1 MRTLAKAAARSL
13 FVLALACSA
22 AATATAT
29 DTAARERD
37 DRVISAR
44 AGGVNFV
51 AGDVTFRRVGESD
64 WRRLTTDD
72 DLKSGDAVRTGRY
85 GRAEILL
92 NPGSYLRL
100 DYDSEFELTDASLAG
115 LRLRLARG
123 RAIVE
128 AMGYG
133 SEGLS
138 FIVSTPNAQ
147 ATIVRTGVYR
157 FNVAGPDSTEIV
169 VQKGRA
175 LLGADRSTQ
184 LKEGRAALFTRAGGF
199 EIVKWDKKKSRDG
212 FDEWS
217 RERAEELA
225 RINDKLQL
233 RRTNSLLASTN
244 FDHLFGTSNYN
255 FLGFWLFNEAY
266 GCYTFIPLMYG
277 WGSPYGFHYSAR
289 FLPSNCR
296 PCRNFPVY
304 QAYRNWGGNFGA
316 NPFPPSGGG
325 SRTGYGSDT
334 SASKQVHTAPV
345 DSKHA
350 TTGGGGGSAAVSAK
364 GTSPKN

>member
-1 MRTLAKAAARSL
+1 MRTLLKAAARSL

-22 AATATAT
+22 AATT
-29 DTAARERD
+29 TAARERD
-37 DRVISAR
+37 DRVITAR

-51 AGDVTFRRVGESD
+51 AGDVTFKRAGESD
-64 WRRLTTDD
+64 WRQLTKDD
-72 DLKSGDAVRTGRY
+72 DLRSGDAVRTGRY

-138 FIVSTPNAQ
+138 FVVSTPNAQ

-157 FNVAGPDSTEIV
+157 FKVAGPDSTEIV

-175 LLGADRSTQ
+175 LLGADRSAQ
-184 LKEGRAALFTRAGGF
+184 LKEGRAAVFARAGGF
-199 EIVKWDKKKSRDG
+199 EIVKWEQKKSRDG

-217 RERAEELA
+217 RERAEHLA
-225 RINDKLQL
+225 RINNKLQV
-233 RRTNSLLASTN
+233 RRANSLLARTN
-244 FDHLFGTSNYN
+244 FDDLFGMSSYS
-255 FLGFWLFNEAY
+255 FLGFWLFDAGY

-277 WGSPYGFHYSAR
+277 WGSPYGFHYNAR
-289 FLPSNCR
+289 FFPSNCR
-296 PCRNFPVY
+296 PCRRLPVY
-304 QAYRNWGGNFGA
+304 QAYQNRAGSSVA
-316 NPFPPSGGG
+316 NPFPPTGGG

-334 SASKQVHTAPV
+334 NASKQVHTAPA

-350 TTGGGGGSAAVSAK
+350 TTGGGGAAAVGAK